1 MGCAAVILCLLSNHN
16 PKGKK
21 NMMQSAGNSQLS
33 ITVSNI
39 SITSTPLLIPVLG
52 EKQIAE
58 A

>member
-1 MGCAAVILCLLSNHN
+1 LSNHN

-21 NMMQSAGNSQLS
+21 NMMQGAGNSQQS